1 MLVPVLQPIA
11 PRRAP
16 VGERIGRPPGIVQRR
31 WGEEKRDGG
40 AVCVSESAEVGRR
53 LEADVVAMD
62 IAVSM
67 LDSLAES
74 CRVKDS
80 RCVWAS
86 TMAMLI
92 GKPCSE
98 A

>member
-1 MLVPVLQPIA
+1 M
-11 PRRAP
+11 
-16 VGERIGRPPGIVQRR
+16 GERMGRPPGIVQRR
-31 WGEEKRDGG
+31 WGEEKRDEE
-40 AVCVSESAEVGRR
+40 AVYISESAEVGRR
-53 LEADVVAMD
+53 LEADVIAME

-67 LDSLAES
+67 LDSFAVS

-80 RCVWAS
+80 RCVCAS

-92 GKPCSE
+92 GTPSSE

>member
-1 MLVPVLQPIA
+1 M
-11 PRRAP
+11 
-16 VGERIGRPPGIVQRR
+16 GRPPGIVQRR
-31 WGEEKRDGG
+31 WGEEKRDEG
-40 AVCVSESAEVGRR
+40 AVYVSESAEVGRR
-53 LEADVVAMD
+53 LLADVMAME

-67 LDSLAES
+67 LDSLAVS

-80 RCVWAS
+80 RCVCAS

-92 GKPCSE
+92 GKPSSE